1 MRGVMGLIGLIL
13 TLGIGMFIYR
23 AQFTGT
29 SESSI
34 TQGTNNPRAA
44 ADLAGV
50 KNDLM
55 SMANAERSYMA
66 LNGKYATLE
75 ELSSAGHIN
84 VNREGRLGYTY
95 SIDISG
101 NHFVITASYHGP
113 ASGMPELSVDKT
125 MRISQR

>member
-29 SESSI
+29 PGSSI

-55 SMANAERSYMA
+55 SMANAERSYRA

-75 ELSSAGHIN
+75 ELSSEGHVY
-84 VNREGRLGYTY
+84 VNTQGRFGYTY

-101 NHFVITASYHGP
+101 NHFVISASYHGP
-113 ASGMPELSVDKT
+113 ATGMPELSVDET

>member
-1 MRGVMGLIGLIL
+1 MRGVMGLIGLL
-13 TLGIGMFIYR
+13 VTLGIGMFIYR
-23 AQFTGT
+23 AQFTGK
-29 SESSI
+29 SSI

-75 ELSSAGHIN
+75 ELSSEGHIN

-113 ASGMPELSVDKT
+113 ATGMPELSVDKT

>member
-1 MRGVMGLIGLIL
+1 MRGVMGLIGVLL

-29 SESSI
+29 SSI

-44 ADLAGV
+44 ADLAGA
-50 KNDLM
+50 KSDLM
-55 SMANAERSYMA
+55 TMANAERSYRT
-66 LNGKYATLE
+66 LNGKYANLE
-75 ELSSAGHIN
+75 ELSSEGHVY
-84 VNREGRLGYTY
+84 VNTQGRFGYTY

-113 ASGMPELSVDKT
+113 ATGMPKLSVDET